1 MSLQNIALPDL
12 LQPRTSPREIG
23 MWVAA
28 GALVLVIHA
37 YAFLQAQQWDP
48 SEPPAEEAATALMI
62 DLAPMAVAPD
72 AVPADMAE
80 LVESMEVPSELPP
93 TETTEPETTPVETV
107 TSEVIEEVAPPETE
121 MTQAEPV
128 ETEPLDSVE
137 TERLETAEPESMEPV
152 ETEPVEPDTT
162 TPDRAPQETVEE
174 VIPDLVEAPL
184 PEVAMAL
191 PTPKPDIV
199 EAEPEPK
206 PAPKP
211 FAKKPVEKK
220 PAPEKPVRKEAKK
233 KPAQP
238 AAAAA
243 QASAND
249 APKKAAPRPTEGAK
263 SSGESPARWQ
273 SRVNAHLNRFK
284 RYPAG
289 ERETGQAAVR
299 FSIDASGR
307 VLSAALARSS
317 GNAALDRAAVEMV
330 RRASPVP
337 APPPAIAKSRMSL
350 TVPVRFSRR

>member
-1 MSLQNIALPDL
+1 M
-12 LQPRTSPREIG
+12 
-23 MWVAA
+23 
-28 GALVLVIHA
+28 
-37 YAFLQAQQWDP
+37 
-48 SEPPAEEAATALMI
+48 EPVEAE
-62 DLAPMAVAPD
+62 PV
-72 AVPADMAE
+72 
-80 LVESMEVPSELPP
+80 
-93 TETTEPETTPVETV
+93 EPETT
-107 TSEVIEEVAPPETE
+107 AP
-121 MTQAEPV
+121 EPV
-128 ETEPLDSVE
+128 Q
-137 TERLETAEPESMEPV
+137 
-152 ETEPVEPDTT
+152 
-162 TPDRAPQETVEE
+162 QETVEE

-191 PTPKPDIV
+191 PTPKPDVV
-199 EAEPEPK
+199 EAEPEPE

-211 FAKKPVEKK
+211 VAKKPAEKK

-233 KPAQP
+233 KPVQP
-238 AAAAA
+238 AVAAK
-243 QASAND
+243 ASAND

-299 FSIDASGR
+299 FSIDPSGR

-337 APPPAIAKSRMSL
+337 APPPAIARSRMSL